1 MFRVFRGKNF
11 LIFAVF
17 CKFYRFIVMA
27 KIVKTKKI
35 EVELTR
41 SAGREDHERQFNTL
55 QEMVMHAR
63 NSLSRLQWDTLVGGS
78 DSETTL
84 RRNRMAL
91 DSLALRQRVL
101 VNVSKIDMSTT
112 MLGEKIK
119 LPVFIAPVGNFLQIA
134 DPQGAVAVARGALA
148 AGTTAFIS
156 TAAKPSIEEV
166 AQSVHKPLLFQ
177 LYVRSDRAWMRGFL
191 DRAKAAGYRAICV
204 TVDRAYYSRRE
215 RDIINQYLQRADS
228 GDPRHQASLTW
239 EDAAWIKQHT
249 QLPLILKGIAT
260 AEDAELAV
268 KIGADVVYVSNHGGR
283 QIDHGQATIEV
294 LPEVVAAVNGKAEVY
309 WDGGVTR
316 GTDVVKAIALGA
328 RAVGVGKLQGWA
340 LAAGGAAGVTRMFEL
355 LGQEIHTTLGLMGV
369 KSLKELNPSWVRP
382 SMHTGKFGVTCNY
395 PVFDETFGA
404 R

>member
-1 MFRVFRGKNF
+1 
-11 LIFAVF
+11 
-17 CKFYRFIVMA
+17 MA
-27 KIVKTKKI
+27 TNKQASG

-41 SAGREDHERQFNTL
+41 TASREDHVRTFNTL

-63 NSLSRLQWDTLVGGS
+63 RNLSRFQWDTLCGGS

-91 DSLALRQRVL
+91 DCLALRQRVL
-101 VNVSKIDMSTT
+101 VDVSSIDMGTT
-112 MLGEKIK
+112 LLGEPIK
-119 LPVFIAPVGNFLQIA
+119 FPVFIAPVGNFLQIA
-134 DPQGAVAVARGALA
+134 DPMGAVAVARGAIA

-166 AQSVHKPLLFQ
+166 AKSVDKPLLFQ

-239 EDAAWIKQHT
+239 DDAAWIKQHT

-260 AEDAELAV
+260 AEDATRAV
-268 KIGADVVYVSNHGGR
+268 EIGADVVYVSNHGGR
-283 QIDHGQATIEV
+283 QIDHGQGTIEV
-294 LPEVVAAVNGKAEVY
+294 LPEVVDAVKGKAEVL

-316 GTDVVKAIALGA
+316 GTDVVKAIAMGA

-340 LAAGGAAGVTRMFEL
+340 LAAGGEQGVTRMFEL
-355 LGQEIHTTLGLMGV
+355 LAQEIHTTLGLMGV

-382 SMHTGKFGVTCNY
+382 AMHTGRFGATCNY
-395 PVFDETFGA
+395 PVFDETFPG
-404 R
+404 

>member
-1 MFRVFRGKNF
+1 
-11 LIFAVF
+11 
-17 CKFYRFIVMA
+17 MA
-27 KIVKTKKI
+27 KVKKSADKKHTI
-35 EVELTR
+35 ELTR
-41 SAGREDHERQFNTL
+41 AAGREDHARSFNTL

-63 NSLSRLQWDTLVGGS
+63 QNLSRFQWDTLCGGS

-101 VNVSKIDMSTT
+101 VDVSKIDMSTT
-112 MLGEKIK
+112 LLGEKIR

-166 AQSVHKPLLFQ
+166 AKSVDQPLLFQ

-239 EDAAWIKQHT
+239 DDAAWIKQHT
-249 QLPLILKGIAT
+249 KLPLILKGIAT

-294 LPEVVAAVNGKAEVY
+294 LPEVVDAVKGKAEVL

-316 GTDVVKAIALGA
+316 GTDVVKALALGA

-340 LAAGGAAGVTRMFEL
+340 LAAAGEQGITRMFEL
-355 LGQEIHTTLGLMGV
+355 LAQEIHTTLGLMGV
-369 KSLKELNPSWVRP
+369 KSIKELNPSWVRQAA
-382 SMHTGKFGVTCNY
+382 HTGKFGVTCNY
-395 PVFDETFGA
+395 PVFDEMFKTK
-404 R
+404 

>member
-1 MFRVFRGKNF
+1 
-11 LIFAVF
+11 
-17 CKFYRFIVMA
+17 MA
-27 KIVKTKKI
+27 KAKQPAVKKKD
-35 EVELTR
+35 VELTR
-41 SAGREDHERQFNTL
+41 SASREDHTRPFHTL

-63 NSLSRLQWDTLVGGS
+63 QNLSRFQWDTLCGGS

-91 DSLALRQRVL
+91 DCLALRQRVL
-101 VNVSKIDMSTT
+101 VDVSKIDMSTT
-112 MLGEKIK
+112 LLGERLK

-134 DPQGAVAVARGALA
+134 DPAGAVAVARGAIA

-156 TAAKPSIEEV
+156 TAARPSIEEV
-166 AQSVHKPLLFQ
+166 AKSVDHPLLFQ
-177 LYVRSDRAWMRGFL
+177 LYVRSDRAWMRDFL

-239 EDAAWIKQHT
+239 EDAVWIKQHT

-260 AEDAELAV
+260 AEDAKLAV
-268 KIGADVVYVSNHGGR
+268 EHGADVVYVSNHGGR
-283 QIDHGQATIEV
+283 QLDHGQGTIET
-294 LPEVVAAVNGKAEVY
+294 LPEIVAAMNGKAEVL

-340 LAAGGAAGVTRMFEL
+340 LAAGGEAGIVRMFEL
-355 LGQEIHTTLGLMGV
+355 LAQEIHTTLGLMGV
-369 KSLKELNPSWVRP
+369 TSLKELNPSWVKP
-382 SMHTGKFGVTCNY
+382 ALHTGKFGVTCNY
-395 PVFDETFGA
+395 PVFDEMFNNS
-404 R
+404 

>member
-1 MFRVFRGKNF
+1 
-11 LIFAVF
+11 
-17 CKFYRFIVMA
+17 MA
-27 KIVKTKKI
+27 AARKKRSN

-41 SAGREDHERQFNTL
+41 EASREDHARTFNTL

-63 NSLSRLQWDTLVGGS
+63 QNLSRFQWDTLCGGS

-101 VNVSKIDMSTT
+101 VDVSKIDMTT
-112 MLGEKIK
+112 TLLGEKLK

-134 DPQGAVAVARGALA
+134 DPQGAVAVARGAIA

-166 AQSVHKPLLFQ
+166 AKSVDHPLLFQ

-239 EDAAWIKQHT
+239 DDCAWIKQHT
-249 QLPLILKGIAT
+249 KLPLILKGIAT
-260 AEDAELAV
+260 AEDAKLAV
-268 KIGADVVYVSNHGGR
+268 QIGAVVVYVSNHGGR
-283 QIDHGQATIEV
+283 QLDHGLGTIET
-294 LPEVVAAVNGKAEVY
+294 LPEVVAAVNGKAEVL

-328 RAVGVGKLQGWA
+328 KAVGVGKLQGWA
-340 LAAGGAAGVTRMFEL
+340 LAAGGEQGIVRMFEL
-355 LGQEIHTTLGLMGV
+355 LAQEIHTTLGLMGV

-382 SMHTGKFGVTCNY
+382 AMHTGKFGVTCNY
-395 PVFDETFGA
+395 PVFDETFNK
-404 R
+404 

>member
-1 MFRVFRGKNF
+1 
-11 LIFAVF
+11 
-17 CKFYRFIVMA
+17 MA
-27 KIVKTKKI
+27 KAKKKD
-35 EVELTR
+35 VELTR
-41 SAGREDHERQFNTL
+41 TASREDHSREFNTL

-101 VNVSKIDMSTT
+101 VNVSKIDMSTI
-112 MLGEKIK
+112 MLGQKIK

-134 DPQGAVAVARGALA
+134 DAQGAVAVARGAIA

-166 AQSVHKPLLFQ
+166 AKSVDQALLFQ

-239 EDAAWIKQHT
+239 EDAAWIKEHT

-369 KSLKELNPSWVRP
+369 KSLKELNPSWVRQ
-382 SMHTGKFGVTCNY
+382 SLHTGKFGVTCNY
-395 PVFDETFGA
+395 PVFDETFGS

>member
-1 MFRVFRGKNF
+1 
-11 LIFAVF
+11 
-17 CKFYRFIVMA
+17 MA
-27 KIVKTKKI
+27 KAKSANKKK

-41 SAGREDHERQFNTL
+41 EASREDHARPFNTL

-63 NSLSRLQWDTLVGGS
+63 QNLSRFQWDTLCGGS

-84 RRNRMAL
+84 RRNRMAI

-101 VNVSKIDMSTT
+101 VDVSKIDMTT
-112 MLGEKIK
+112 TLLGEKLK

-134 DPQGAVAVARGALA
+134 DPAGAVAVARGAVR

-166 AQSVHKPLLFQ
+166 AKSVDHPLLFQ

-215 RDIINQYLQRADS
+215 RDIINGYLQRADS

-239 EDAAWIKQHT
+239 DDCAWIKQHT
-249 QLPLILKGIAT
+249 KLPLILKGIAT
-260 AEDAELAV
+260 AEDAKRAV
-268 KIGADVVYVSNHGGR
+268 QIGADVVYVSNHGGR
-283 QIDHGQATIEV
+283 QLDHGLGTIET
-294 LPEVVAAVNGKAEVY
+294 LPEVVDAVNGKAEVL

-340 LAAGGAAGVTRMFEL
+340 LAAGGEQGIVRMFEL
-355 LGQEIHTTLGLMGV
+355 LAQEIHTTLGLMGV
-369 KSLKELNPSWVRP
+369 KSVKELNPSWVRP
-382 SMHTGKFGVTCNY
+382 AMHTGKFGATCNY
-395 PVFDETFGA
+395 PVFDEVFNK
-404 R
+404 

>member
-1 MFRVFRGKNF
+1 
-11 LIFAVF
+11 
-17 CKFYRFIVMA
+17 MA
-27 KIVKTKKI
+27 KAKNSAGKKQD
-35 EVELTR
+35 VELTR
-41 SAGREDHERQFNTL
+41 EASREDHARPFNTL

-63 NSLSRLQWDTLVGGS
+63 QNLSRFQWDTLCGGS

-84 RRNRMAL
+84 RRNRMAI

-101 VNVSKIDMSTT
+101 VDVSKIDMTT
-112 MLGEKIK
+112 TLLGEKLK

-134 DPQGAVAVARGALA
+134 DPAGAVAVARGAVA

-166 AQSVHKPLLFQ
+166 AKSVDHPLLFQ

-215 RDIINQYLQRADS
+215 RDIINGYLQRADS

-239 EDAAWIKQHT
+239 DDCAWIKQHT
-249 QLPLILKGIAT
+249 KLPLILKGIAT
-260 AEDAELAV
+260 AEDAKLAV
-268 KIGADVVYVSNHGGR
+268 QIGADVVYVSNHGGR
-283 QIDHGQATIEV
+283 QLDHGLGTIET
-294 LPEVVAAVNGKAEVY
+294 LPEVVDAVNGKAEVL

-340 LAAGGAAGVTRMFEL
+340 LAAGGEQGITRMFEL
-355 LGQEIHTTLGLMGV
+355 LAQEIHTTLGLMGV

-382 SMHTGKFGVTCNY
+382 AMHTGKFGATCNY
-395 PVFDETFGA
+395 PVFDETFKK
-404 R
+404 

>member
-1 MFRVFRGKNF
+1 
-11 LIFAVF
+11 
-17 CKFYRFIVMA
+17 MA
-27 KIVKTKKI
+27 KARKSASKNEEI
-35 EVELTR
+35 ELTR
-41 SAGREDHERQFNTL
+41 DASREDQAREFNTL

-63 NSLSRLQWDTLVGGS
+63 QNLSRFQWDTLCGGS

-101 VNVSKIDMSTT
+101 VDVSKIDMSTT
-112 MLGEKIK
+112 LLGEKLK

-134 DPQGAVAVARGALA
+134 DPQGAVAVARGALV

-166 AQSVHKPLLFQ
+166 AKSVDKPLLFQ
-177 LYVRSDRAWMRGFL
+177 LYVRSDRTWMRGFL

-215 RDIINQYLQRADS
+215 RDIINQYLQRADA

-239 EDAAWIKQHT
+239 DDAAWIKQHT
-249 QLPLILKGIAT
+249 KLPLILKGIAT
-260 AEDAELAV
+260 AEDAERAV
-268 KIGADVVYVSNHGGR
+268 QIGADVVYVSNHGGR

-294 LPEVVAAVNGKAEVY
+294 LPEVVDAVKGKAEVL

-316 GTDVVKAIALGA
+316 GTDVVKALALGA

-340 LAAGGAAGVTRMFEL
+340 LAAAGEQGITRMFEL
-355 LGQEIHTTLGLMGV
+355 LAQEIHTTLGLMGV
-369 KSLKELNPSWVRP
+369 KSIKELNPSWVRP
-382 SMHTGKFGVTCNY
+382 ALHTGKFGVTCNY
-395 PVFDETFGA
+395 PVFDETFGS
-404 R
+404 

>member
-1 MFRVFRGKNF
+1 
-11 LIFAVF
+11 
-17 CKFYRFIVMA
+17 MA
-27 KIVKTKKI
+27 KARAGTKKD
-35 EVELTR
+35 VELTR
-41 SAGREDHERQFNTL
+41 GEDREDHARTFNTL

-63 NSLSRLQWDTLVGGS
+63 RNLSRFQWDTLCGGS

-101 VNVSKIDMSTT
+101 VDVSKIDMSTT
-112 MLGEKIK
+112 LLGEKIK

-134 DPQGAVAVARGALA
+134 DPMGAVAVARGAIA

-156 TAAKPSIEEV
+156 TAAKPSIEDV
-166 AQSVHKPLLFQ
+166 AQSVDHPLLFQ

-239 EDAAWIKQHT
+239 DDAAWIKQHT
-249 QLPLILKGIAT
+249 KLPLILKGIAT
-260 AEDAELAV
+260 AEDAKRAV
-268 KIGADVVYVSNHGGR
+268 EIGADVVYVSNHGGR
-283 QIDHGQATIEV
+283 QIDHGQGTIEV
-294 LPEVVAAVNGKAEVY
+294 LPEVVEAVNGKAEVL

-340 LAAGGAAGVTRMFEL
+340 LAAAGEQGITRMFEL
-355 LGQEIHTTLGLMGV
+355 LAQEIHTTLGLMGV
-369 KSLKELNPSWVRP
+369 NSLKALNPSWVRP
-382 SMHTGKFGVTCNY
+382 AMHTGKFGITCNY
-395 PVFDETFGA
+395 PVFEETFN

>member
-1 MFRVFRGKNF
+1 
-11 LIFAVF
+11 
-17 CKFYRFIVMA
+17 MA
-27 KIVKTKKI
+27 KVKKEIGKKQD
-35 EVELTR
+35 VELTR
-41 SAGREDHERQFNTL
+41 DASREDHSRPFNTL

-63 NSLSRLQWDTLVGGS
+63 QNLSRFQWDTLCGGS

-91 DSLALRQRVL
+91 DCLALRQRVL
-101 VNVSKIDMSTT
+101 VDVSRIDMTT
-112 MLGEKIK
+112 TLLGEKLK

-134 DPQGAVAVARGALA
+134 DPAGAVAVARGAIA

-166 AQSVHKPLLFQ
+166 AKSVDHPLLFQ

-191 DRAKAAGYRAICV
+191 DRAKASGYRAICV

-215 RDIINQYLQRADS
+215 RDIINGYLQRADS

-239 EDAAWIKQHT
+239 DDAVWIKQHT
-249 QLPLILKGIAT
+249 KLPLILKGIAT
-260 AEDAELAV
+260 AEDAKLAV
-268 KIGADVVYVSNHGGR
+268 EHGADVVYVSNHGGR
-283 QIDHGQATIEV
+283 QLDHGLGTIET
-294 LPEVVAAVNGKAEVY
+294 LPEIVDAVNGKAEVL

-340 LAAGGAAGVTRMFEL
+340 LAAAGEQGIVRMFEL
-355 LGQEIHTTLGLMGV
+355 LAQEIHTTLGLMGV

-382 SMHTGKFGVTCNY
+382 ALHTGKFGTTSNY
-395 PVFDETFGA
+395 PVFDEMFKNN
-404 R
+404 

>member
-1 MFRVFRGKNF
+1 
-11 LIFAVF
+11 
-17 CKFYRFIVMA
+17 MA
-27 KIVKTKKI
+27 KAKKTAGKKQ

-41 SAGREDHERQFNTL
+41 TAGREDHSRTFNTL

-63 NSLSRLQWDTLVGGS
+63 NNLSRFQWDTLCGGS
-78 DSETTL
+78 DSETSL

-91 DSLALRQRVL
+91 DCLALRQRVL
-101 VNVSKIDMSTT
+101 VDVSTIDMTT
-112 MLGEKIK
+112 TLLGEKLK

-134 DPQGAVAVARGALA
+134 DPAGAVAVARGAIA

-166 AQSVHKPLLFQ
+166 ARSVDHPLLFQ

-239 EDAAWIKQHT
+239 DDCAWIKQHT
-249 QLPLILKGIAT
+249 KLPLILKGIAT
-260 AEDAELAV
+260 AEDARLAV
-268 KIGADVVYVSNHGGR
+268 QIGADVVYVSNHGGR
-283 QIDHGQATIEV
+283 QLDHGQGTIET
-294 LPEVVAAVNGKAEVY
+294 LPEIVAAVKGKAEVL

-340 LAAGGAAGVTRMFEL
+340 LAAGGEQGITRMFEL
-355 LGQEIHTTLGLMGV
+355 LAQEIHTTLGLMGV

-382 SMHTGKFGVTCNY
+382 AIHTGKFGTTCNY
-395 PVFDETFGA
+395 PVFDESFGQ
-404 R
+404 

>member
-1 MFRVFRGKNF
+1 
-11 LIFAVF
+11 
-17 CKFYRFIVMA
+17 MA
-27 KIVKTKKI
+27 KVKKEIGKKQD
-35 EVELTR
+35 VELTR
-41 SAGREDHERQFNTL
+41 DASREDHARPFNTL

-63 NSLSRLQWDTLVGGS
+63 QNLSRFQWDTLCGGS

-91 DSLALRQRVL
+91 DCLALRQRVL
-101 VNVSKIDMSTT
+101 VDVSRIDMTT
-112 MLGEKIK
+112 TLLGEKLK

-134 DPQGAVAVARGALA
+134 DPAGAVAVARGAIA

-166 AQSVHKPLLFQ
+166 AKSVDHPLLFQ

-191 DRAKAAGYRAICV
+191 DRAKASGYRAICV

-215 RDIINQYLQRADS
+215 RDIINGYLQRADS

-239 EDAAWIKQHT
+239 DDAVWIKQHT
-249 QLPLILKGIAT
+249 KLPLILKGIAT
-260 AEDAELAV
+260 AEDAKLAV
-268 KIGADVVYVSNHGGR
+268 EHGADVVYVSNHGGR
-283 QIDHGQATIEV
+283 QLDHGLGTIET
-294 LPEVVAAVNGKAEVY
+294 LPEIVAAVNGKAEVL

-340 LAAGGAAGVTRMFEL
+340 LAAAGEQGIVRMFEL
-355 LGQEIHTTLGLMGV
+355 LAQEIHTTLGLMGV

-382 SMHTGKFGVTCNY
+382 ALHTGKFGTTSNY
-395 PVFDETFGA
+395 PVFDEMFKNN
-404 R
+404 

>member
-1 MFRVFRGKNF
+1 
-11 LIFAVF
+11 
-17 CKFYRFIVMA
+17 MA
-27 KIVKTKKI
+27 KAKSAGKKKGI
-35 EVELTR
+35 ELTR
-41 SAGREDHERQFNTL
+41 DASREDNARTFNTL

-63 NSLSRLQWDTLVGGS
+63 QNLSRFQWDTLCGGS

-91 DSLALRQRVL
+91 DCLALRQRVL
-101 VNVSKIDMSTT
+101 VDVSKIDMTT
-112 MLGEKIK
+112 TLLGEKLK

-134 DPQGAVAVARGALA
+134 DPAGAVAVARGAIA

-166 AQSVHKPLLFQ
+166 AKSVDHPLLFQ

-191 DRAKAAGYRAICV
+191 DRAKASGYRAICV

-215 RDIINQYLQRADS
+215 RDIISGYLQRADA

-239 EDAAWIKQHT
+239 DDCAWIKQHT
-249 QLPLILKGIAT
+249 KLPLILKGIAT
-260 AEDAELAV
+260 AEDAKLAMQ
-268 KIGADVVYVSNHGGR
+268 IGADVVYVSNHGGR
-283 QIDHGQATIEV
+283 QLDHGLGTIET
-294 LPEVVAAVNGKAEVY
+294 LPEIVDAVNGKAEVL

-340 LAAGGAAGVTRMFEL
+340 LAAGGEQGIVRMFEL
-355 LGQEIHTTLGLMGV
+355 LAQEIHTTLGLMGV
-369 KSLKELNPSWVRP
+369 KSLKELNPSWVR
-382 SMHTGKFGVTCNY
+382 SAMHTGKFGVTCNY
-395 PVFDETFGA
+395 PVFDETFNK
-404 R
+404 

>member
-1 MFRVFRGKNF
+1 
-11 LIFAVF
+11 
-17 CKFYRFIVMA
+17 MA
-27 KIVKTKKI
+27 TVKKSKSK

-41 SAGREDHERQFNTL
+41 TAGREDHARTFNTL

-63 NSLSRLQWDTLVGGS
+63 QNLSRFQWDTLCGGS

-101 VNVSKIDMSTT
+101 VDVSKIDMSTT
-112 MLGEKIK
+112 LLGEKLK

-134 DPQGAVAVARGALA
+134 DPAGAVAVARGALA

-166 AQSVHKPLLFQ
+166 ARAVDHPLLFQ

-215 RDIINQYLQRADS
+215 RDIINGYLQRADS

-239 EDAAWIKQHT
+239 DDAAWIKQHT
-249 QLPLILKGIAT
+249 KLPLILKGIAT
-260 AEDAELAV
+260 AEDAKIAV
-268 KIGADVVYVSNHGGR
+268 QIGADVVYVSNHGGR
-283 QIDHGQATIEV
+283 QIDHGQGTIEV
-294 LPEVVAAVNGKAEVY
+294 LPEVVEAVNGKAEVL

-340 LAAGGAAGVTRMFEL
+340 LAAAGEQGVTRMFEL
-355 LGQEIHTTLGLMGV
+355 LAQEIHTTLGLMGV

-382 SMHTGKFGVTCNY
+382 AMHTGR
-395 PVFDETFGA
+395 FGA
-404 R
+404 TSNYRCSTRRLQNN

>member
-1 MFRVFRGKNF
+1 
-11 LIFAVF
+11 
-17 CKFYRFIVMA
+17 MA
-27 KIVKTKKI
+27 KAKKEI
-35 EVELTR
+35 GKKKDVELTR
-41 SAGREDHERQFNTL
+41 DASREDHARPFNTL

-63 NSLSRLQWDTLVGGS
+63 QNLSRFQWDTLCGGS

-91 DSLALRQRVL
+91 DCLALRQRVL
-101 VNVSKIDMSTT
+101 VDVSRIDMTT
-112 MLGEKIK
+112 TLLGEKLK

-134 DPQGAVAVARGALA
+134 DPAGAVAVARGAIA

-166 AQSVHKPLLFQ
+166 AKSVDHPLLFQ

-191 DRAKAAGYRAICV
+191 DRAKASGYRAICV

-215 RDIINQYLQRADS
+215 RDIINGYLQRADS

-239 EDAAWIKQHT
+239 DDAVWIKQHT
-249 QLPLILKGIAT
+249 KLPLILKGIAT
-260 AEDAELAV
+260 AEDAKLAV
-268 KIGADVVYVSNHGGR
+268 EHGADVVYVSNHGGR
-283 QIDHGQATIEV
+283 QLDHGLGTIET
-294 LPEVVAAVNGKAEVY
+294 LPEIVDAVNGKAEVL

-340 LAAGGAAGVTRMFEL
+340 LAAAGEQGIVRMFEL
-355 LGQEIHTTLGLMGV
+355 LAQEIHTTLGLMGV

-382 SMHTGKFGVTCNY
+382 ALHTGKFGTTSNY
-395 PVFDETFGA
+395 PVFDEMFKNN
-404 R
+404 

>member
-1 MFRVFRGKNF
+1 
-11 LIFAVF
+11 
-17 CKFYRFIVMA
+17 MA
-27 KIVKTKKI
+27 KAKKTAGKKQD
-35 EVELTR
+35 VELTR
-41 SAGREDHERQFNTL
+41 TAGREDHARPFNTL
-55 QEMVMHAR
+55 QEMVIHAR
-63 NSLSRLQWDTLVGGS
+63 QNLSRFQWDTLCGGS

-84 RRNRMAL
+84 RRNRMAI
-91 DSLALRQRVL
+91 DCLALRQRVL
-101 VNVSKIDMSTT
+101 VDVSKIDMTT
-112 MLGEKIK
+112 TLLGEKLK

-134 DPQGAVAVARGALA
+134 DPAGAVAVARGAVA

-166 AQSVHKPLLFQ
+166 AKSVDHPLLFQ

-239 EDAAWIKQHT
+239 DDCAWIKQHT
-249 QLPLILKGIAT
+249 KLPLILKGIAT
-260 AEDAELAV
+260 AEDAKRAV
-268 KIGADVVYVSNHGGR
+268 QIGADVVYVSNHGGR
-283 QIDHGQATIEV
+283 QLDHGQGTIET
-294 LPEVVAAVNGKAEVY
+294 LPEIVAAVKGKAEVL

-340 LAAGGAAGVTRMFEL
+340 LAAGGEQGIVRMFEL
-355 LGQEIHTTLGLMGV
+355 LAQEIHTTLGLMGV
-369 KSLKELNPSWVRP
+369 KSLKELNPSWVTP
-382 SMHTGKFGVTCNY
+382 AIHTGKFGTTCNY
-395 PVFDETFGA
+395 PVFDEMFKNNQ
-404 R
+404 

>member
-1 MFRVFRGKNF
+1 
-11 LIFAVF
+11 
-17 CKFYRFIVMA
+17 MA
-27 KIVKTKKI
+27 KAKKEI
-35 EVELTR
+35 GKKKDVELTR
-41 SAGREDHERQFNTL
+41 DASREDHSRPFNTL

-63 NSLSRLQWDTLVGGS
+63 QNLSRFQWDTLCGGS

-91 DSLALRQRVL
+91 DCLALRQRVL
-101 VNVSKIDMSTT
+101 VDVSRIDMTT
-112 MLGEKIK
+112 TLLGEKLK

-134 DPQGAVAVARGALA
+134 DPAGAVAVARGAIA

-166 AQSVHKPLLFQ
+166 AKSVDHPLLFQ

-191 DRAKAAGYRAICV
+191 DRAKASGYRAICV

-215 RDIINQYLQRADS
+215 RDIINGYLQRADS

-239 EDAAWIKQHT
+239 DDAVWIKQHT
-249 QLPLILKGIAT
+249 KLPLILKGIAT
-260 AEDAELAV
+260 AEDAKLAV
-268 KIGADVVYVSNHGGR
+268 EHGADVVYVSNHGGR
-283 QIDHGQATIEV
+283 QLDHGLGTIET
-294 LPEVVAAVNGKAEVY
+294 LPEIVDAVNGKAEVL

-340 LAAGGAAGVTRMFEL
+340 LAAAGEQGIVRMFEL
-355 LGQEIHTTLGLMGV
+355 LAQEIHTTLGLMGV

-382 SMHTGKFGVTCNY
+382 ALHTGKFGTTSNY
-395 PVFDETFGA
+395 PVFDEMFKNI
-404 R
+404 

>member
-1 MFRVFRGKNF
+1 
-11 LIFAVF
+11 
-17 CKFYRFIVMA
+17 MA
-27 KIVKTKKI
+27 KAKKNAAKKQ

-41 SAGREDHERQFNTL
+41 TAGREDHARTFNTL
-55 QEMVMHAR
+55 QEMVIHAR
-63 NSLSRLQWDTLVGGS
+63 QNLSRFQWDTLCGGS

-84 RRNRMAL
+84 RRNRMAI
-91 DSLALRQRVL
+91 DCLALRQRVL
-101 VNVSKIDMSTT
+101 VDVSKIDMTT
-112 MLGEKIK
+112 TLLGEKLK

-134 DPQGAVAVARGALA
+134 DPAGAVAVARGAVA

-166 AQSVHKPLLFQ
+166 AKSVDHPLLFQ

-239 EDAAWIKQHT
+239 DDCAWIKQHT
-249 QLPLILKGIAT
+249 KLPLILKGIAT
-260 AEDAELAV
+260 AEDAKRAV
-268 KIGADVVYVSNHGGR
+268 QIGADVVYVSNHGGR
-283 QIDHGQATIEV
+283 QLDHGQGTIET
-294 LPEVVAAVNGKAEVY
+294 LPEIVAAVKGKAEVL

-340 LAAGGAAGVTRMFEL
+340 LAAGGEQGIVRMFEL
-355 LGQEIHTTLGLMGV
+355 LAQEIHTTLGLMGV
-369 KSLKELNPSWVRP
+369 KSLKELNPSWVKP
-382 SMHTGKFGVTCNY
+382 ALHTGKFGTTCNY
-395 PVFDETFGA
+395 PVFDEMFKNIP
-404 R
+404 

>member
-1 MFRVFRGKNF
+1 
-11 LIFAVF
+11 
-17 CKFYRFIVMA
+17 MA
-27 KIVKTKKI
+27 KTKQPAVKKKD
-35 EVELTR
+35 VELTR
-41 SAGREDHERQFNTL
+41 SASREDHTRPFHTL

-63 NSLSRLQWDTLVGGS
+63 QNLSRFQWDTLCGGS

-91 DSLALRQRVL
+91 DCLALRQRVL
-101 VNVSKIDMSTT
+101 VDVSKIDMSTT
-112 MLGEKIK
+112 LLGEKLK

-134 DPQGAVAVARGALA
+134 DPAGAVAVARGAIA

-166 AQSVHKPLLFQ
+166 ARSVDHPLLFQ
-177 LYVRSDRAWMRGFL
+177 LYVRSDRAWMCGFL

-260 AEDAELAV
+260 AEDAKLAV
-268 KIGADVVYVSNHGGR
+268 EHGADVVYVSNHGGR
-283 QIDHGQATIEV
+283 QLDHGQGTIET
-294 LPEVVAAVNGKAEVY
+294 LPEIVAAVNGKAEVL

-340 LAAGGAAGVTRMFEL
+340 LAAGGEAGIVRMFEL
-355 LGQEIHTTLGLMGV
+355 LAQEIHTTLGLMGV
-369 KSLKELNPSWVRP
+369 TSLKELNPSWVKP
-382 SMHTGKFGVTCNY
+382 ALHTGKFGVTCNY
-395 PVFDETFGA
+395 PVFDEMYA
-404 R
+404 D

>member
-1 MFRVFRGKNF
+1 
-11 LIFAVF
+11 
-17 CKFYRFIVMA
+17 MA
-27 KIVKTKKI
+27 KARKTAGTKQ

-41 SAGREDHERQFNTL
+41 SAGREDHARQFNTL

-63 NSLSRLQWDTLVGGS
+63 QNLSRFQWDTLCGGS

-91 DSLALRQRVL
+91 DCLALRQRVL
-101 VNVSKIDMSTT
+101 VDVSRIDMTT
-112 MLGEKIK
+112 TLLGEKLK

-134 DPQGAVAVARGALA
+134 DPAGAVAVARGAVA

-156 TAAKPSIEEV
+156 TAAKPGIEEV
-166 AQSVHKPLLFQ
+166 AKSVDHPLLFQ

-239 EDAAWIKQHT
+239 DDCAWIKQHT
-249 QLPLILKGIAT
+249 KLPLILKGIAT
-260 AEDAELAV
+260 AEDAKRAV
-268 KIGADVVYVSNHGGR
+268 EIGADVVYVSNHGGR
-283 QIDHGQATIEV
+283 QLDHGQGTIET
-294 LPEVVAAVNGKAEVY
+294 LPEIVAAAKGKAEVL

-340 LAAGGAAGVTRMFEL
+340 LAAGGEQGIVRMFEL
-355 LGQEIHTTLGLMGV
+355 LAQEIHTTLGLMGV
-369 KSLKELNPSWVRP
+369 KSLKELNPSWVKP
-382 SMHTGKFGVTCNY
+382 AIHTGKFGTTCNY
-395 PVFDETFGA
+395 PVFDETFKNNY
-404 R
+404 

>member
-1 MFRVFRGKNF
+1 
-11 LIFAVF
+11 
-17 CKFYRFIVMA
+17 MA
-27 KIVKTKKI
+27 KAKKSAGKKQD
-35 EVELTR
+35 VELTR
-41 SAGREDHERQFNTL
+41 EASREDHARTFNTL

-63 NSLSRLQWDTLVGGS
+63 QNLSRFQWDTLCGGS

-101 VNVSKIDMSTT
+101 VDVSKIDMTT
-112 MLGEKIK
+112 TLLGEKLK

-134 DPQGAVAVARGALA
+134 DPQGAVAVARGAIA

-166 AQSVHKPLLFQ
+166 AKSVDHPLLFQ

-239 EDAAWIKQHT
+239 DDCAWIKQHT
-249 QLPLILKGIAT
+249 KLPLILKGIAT
-260 AEDAELAV
+260 AEDAERAV

-294 LPEVVAAVNGKAEVY
+294 LPEVVAAVNGKAEVL

-328 RAVGVGKLQGWA
+328 KAVGVGKLQGWA
-340 LAAGGAAGVTRMFEL
+340 LAAAGEQGVTRMFEL
-355 LGQEIHTTLGLMGV
+355 LAQEIHTTLGLMGV

-382 SMHTGKFGVTCNY
+382 AMHTGKFGVTCNY
-395 PVFDETFGA
+395 PVFDETFNK
-404 R
+404 

>member
-1 MFRVFRGKNF
+1 
-11 LIFAVF
+11 
-17 CKFYRFIVMA
+17 MA
-27 KIVKTKKI
+27 KAKSASKKK

-41 SAGREDHERQFNTL
+41 EAGREDHARTFNTL

-63 NSLSRLQWDTLVGGS
+63 QNLSRFQWDTLCGGS

-101 VNVSKIDMSTT
+101 VDVSKIDMTT
-112 MLGEKIK
+112 TLLGEKLK

-134 DPQGAVAVARGALA
+134 DPAGAVAVARGAIA

-166 AQSVHKPLLFQ
+166 AKSVDHPLLFQ

-215 RDIINQYLQRADS
+215 RDIINGYLQRADS

-239 EDAAWIKQHT
+239 DDCAWIKQHT
-249 QLPLILKGIAT
+249 KLPLILKGIAT
-260 AEDAELAV
+260 AEDAKLAV
-268 KIGADVVYVSNHGGR
+268 QIGADVVYVSNHGGR
-283 QIDHGQATIEV
+283 QLDHGLGTIET
-294 LPEVVAAVNGKAEVY
+294 LPEVVDAVNGKAEVL

-340 LAAGGAAGVTRMFEL
+340 LAAAGEQGIVRMFEL
-355 LGQEIHTTLGLMGV
+355 LAQEIHTTLGLMGV

-382 SMHTGKFGVTCNY
+382 TMHTGKFGATSNY
-395 PVFDETFGA
+395 PVFDETFK
-404 R
+404 

>member
-1 MFRVFRGKNF
+1 
-11 LIFAVF
+11 
-17 CKFYRFIVMA
+17 MA
-27 KIVKTKKI
+27 KAKPVVHKKK

-41 SAGREDHERQFNTL
+41 EASREDHARTFNTL

-63 NSLSRLQWDTLVGGS
+63 QNLSRFQWDTLCGGS

-101 VNVSKIDMSTT
+101 VDVSKIDMTT
-112 MLGEKIK
+112 TLLGEKLK

-134 DPQGAVAVARGALA
+134 DPQGAVAVARGAIA

-166 AQSVHKPLLFQ
+166 AKSVDHPLLFQ

-239 EDAAWIKQHT
+239 DDCAWIKQHT
-249 QLPLILKGIAT
+249 KLPLILKGIAT
-260 AEDAELAV
+260 AEDAKLAV
-268 KIGADVVYVSNHGGR
+268 QIGAVVVYVSNHGGR
-283 QIDHGQATIEV
+283 QLDHGLGTIET
-294 LPEVVAAVNGKAEVY
+294 LPEVVDAVNGKAEVL

-328 RAVGVGKLQGWA
+328 KAVGVGKLQGWA
-340 LAAGGAAGVTRMFEL
+340 LAAGGEQGIVRMFEL
-355 LGQEIHTTLGLMGV
+355 LAQEIHTTLGLMGV

-382 SMHTGKFGVTCNY
+382 AMHTGKFGVTCNY
-395 PVFDETFGA
+395 PVFDETFNK
-404 R
+404 

>member
-1 MFRVFRGKNF
+1 
-11 LIFAVF
+11 
-17 CKFYRFIVMA
+17 MA
-27 KIVKTKKI
+27 KAKVAGKKKA
-35 EVELTR
+35 VELTR
-41 SAGREDHERQFNTL
+41 EASREDHARPFNTL

-63 NSLSRLQWDTLVGGS
+63 QNLSRFQWDTLCGGS

-101 VNVSKIDMSTT
+101 VDVSKIDMTT
-112 MLGEKIK
+112 TLLGEKLK

-134 DPQGAVAVARGALA
+134 DPAGAVAVARGAVA

-166 AQSVHKPLLFQ
+166 ARSVDHPLLFQ

-215 RDIINQYLQRADS
+215 RDIINGYLQRADS

-239 EDAAWIKQHT
+239 DDCAWIKQHT
-249 QLPLILKGIAT
+249 KLPLILKGIAT
-260 AEDAELAV
+260 AEDAKRAV
-268 KIGADVVYVSNHGGR
+268 QIGADVVYVSNHGGR
-283 QIDHGQATIEV
+283 QLDHGLGTIET
-294 LPEVVAAVNGKAEVY
+294 LPEIVAAVKGKAEVL

-340 LAAGGAAGVTRMFEL
+340 LAAGGEQGIVRMFEL
-355 LGQEIHTTLGLMGV
+355 LAQEIHTTLGLMGV

-382 SMHTGKFGVTCNY
+382 AMHTGKFGATCNY
-395 PVFDETFGA
+395 PVFDETFNK
-404 R
+404 